1 MLEERNDHYLS
12 LTICRLE
19 EFLRRR
25 ARLQRVEEAVR
36 RKTVI
41 GFFDML
47 YWSSRFRK
55 AKKAK
60 QSGNMTS
67 VPQFNVPEILV
78 DGSDSP
84 DRSGSNSIVPSPVPS
99 ATSSILSYD
108 GVMSSGNDAVT
119 ATPPASPRRRTNPTQ
134 IATAATTA
142 ASASTSA
149 AHGRTKSENPRN
161 SLRPVSDLFSGE
173 LRLSRTLSQPS
184 IYDSDLLMA
193 AEDGY
198 DFDDTRSGS
207 VAARSR
213 AGSAVEAQN
222 VLDVLESSA
231 WGESIR
237 RSFSTRRPS
246 RRRPAH

>member
-1 MLEERNDHYLS
+1 MFLS
-12 LTICRLE
+12 GTVQIVLLTFRRLE

-55 AKKAK
+55 ARNAK
-60 QSGNMTS
+60 QSGNMTT

-78 DGSDSP
+78 DSSDSP
-84 DRSGSNSIVPSPVPS
+84 NRSEPNSIVPSPVPS
-99 ATSSILSYD
+99 ISTGIFSYD
-108 GVMSSGNDAVT
+108 GVMSTGNDAAT

-134 IATAATTA
+134 TV
-142 ASASTSA
+142 ASPNTASTSA
-149 AHGRTKSENPRN
+149 SAVHGRTKSENPRA

-173 LRLSRTLSQPS
+173 ARLSRTLSQPS
-184 IYDSDLLMA
+184 IYDRDLLMA

-198 DFDDTRSGS
+198 ESNDGNSTATRN
-207 VAARSR
+207 R

-246 RRRPAH
+246 RRRPANM

>member
-1 MLEERNDHYLS
+1 MLDERNGYYSYL
-12 LTICRLE
+12 TVCRLE

-55 AKKAK
+55 AKKAR
-60 QSGNMTS
+60 QFGNMTT

-84 DRSGSNSIVPSPVPS
+84 DRSESNSIVPSPIPS
-99 ATSSILSYD
+99 APSSIFSYD
-108 GVMSSGNDAVT
+108 GVMSSGNDAVA

-134 IATAATTA
+134 IASAATTA
-142 ASASTSA
+142 APA
-149 AHGRTKSENPRN
+149 AHGRAKSENPRT

-198 DFDDTRSGS
+198 EFEDGSGS
-207 VAARSR
+207 AAGRSR

-222 VLDVLESSA
+222 VLNVLESSA